1 MHGHACSSRL
11 SGGHAGSHLCHLQSV
26 SLEWLLLT
34 RRCASE
40 GALARAGLAIPHHSL
55 PLQIL
60 HGPISLAVGTAA
72 GAAAGMLTS
81 LPLVWV
87 SSNVRMLAGVMFS
100 ELLIFCG

>member
-1 MHGHACSSRL
+1 MLAATCVDCSQCHW
-11 SGGHAGSHLCHLQSV
+11 SGCCLLNA
-26 SLEWLLLT
+26 LLL
-34 RRCASE
+34 
-40 GALARAGLAIPHHSL
+40 LAPWFSAGLAIPHHSL

-81 LPLVWV
+81 MPLVWA